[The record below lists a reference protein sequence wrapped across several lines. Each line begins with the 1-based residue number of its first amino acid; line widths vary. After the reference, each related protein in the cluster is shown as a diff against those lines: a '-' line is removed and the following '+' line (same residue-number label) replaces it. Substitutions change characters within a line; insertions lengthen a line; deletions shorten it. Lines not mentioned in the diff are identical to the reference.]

1 MAKIEEVT
9 ALLIDEIEGFNQSIQ
24 NLSKLNNSLQN
35 TTIKTDNRDLEQT
48 LQRFY
53 KQYETLQI
61 GYKEELTSLQ
71 NEINTAVIIPKWMT
85 TVFISLCSL
94 FLISV
99 FLNFYQFKQKDSIKS
114 EGFNDGKREIENHIM
129 KFFEEN
135 PKTEKTYRNWLKKK
149 Q

>member
-1 MAKIEEVT
+1 MAKIEEIT

-24 NLSKLNNSLQN
+24 NLSKLNDRLQN
-35 TTIKTDNRDLEQT
+35 TTIKTDNRELEQT
-48 LQRFY
+48 LQSFY

-61 GYKEELTSLQ
+61 DYKEELTSLQ

-99 FLNFYQFKQKDSIKS
+99 LLNFYQFKQKDSIKNQ
-114 EGFNDGKREIENHIM
+114 GFKDGKTEIENHIM
-129 KFFEEN
+129 KFFKSN
-135 PKTEKTYRNWLKKK
+135 PKTKKTYQNWLKKK